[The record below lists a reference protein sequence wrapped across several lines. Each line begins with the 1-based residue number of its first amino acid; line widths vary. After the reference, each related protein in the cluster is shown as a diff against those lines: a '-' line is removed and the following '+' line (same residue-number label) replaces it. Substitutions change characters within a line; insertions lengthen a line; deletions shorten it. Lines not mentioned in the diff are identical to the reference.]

1 MDRTIDGIK
10 IRNFKVTTTDLLDDF
25 ILDLKILGDR
35 TMFKVHVMDTK
46 NLLLA
51 ITTFN
56 IGDDGDDTINF
67 DTPTWIHID
76 SDNTLSAW
84 TGKLDMFT
92 PINGIN
98 VNFLHPDLVRD
109 ILALK

>member
-1 MDRTIDGIK
+1 MNKSIDGLK
-10 IRNFKVTTTDLLDDF
+10 VRHLKVTTTDLLDDF
-25 ILDLKILGDR
+25 ILNIFGNHL
-35 TMFKVHVMDTK
+35 MFKVHVMDTK
-46 NLLLA
+46 GLLLA

-56 IGDDGDDTINF
+56 IDDNGNDSINF
-67 DTPTWIHID
+67 DTPAWIQID
-76 SDNTLSAW
+76 SNNILSAW

-98 VNFLHPDLVRD
+98 INFLHPDLIRD